1 MIVDVTILTL
11 LSLLLPGQYT
21 HLAIIPIKTIAN

>member
-11 LSLLLPGQYT
+11 LSLLLPSQYT
-21 HLAIIPIKTIAN
+21 RLAIIPIKTIAN